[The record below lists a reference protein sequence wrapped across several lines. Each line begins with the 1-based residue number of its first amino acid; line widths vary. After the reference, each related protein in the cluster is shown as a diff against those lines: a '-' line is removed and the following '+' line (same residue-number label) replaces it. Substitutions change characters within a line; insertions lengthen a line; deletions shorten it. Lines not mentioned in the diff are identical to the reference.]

1 MSNIKKFA
9 EFVNESL
16 NEQSFTDF
24 NKSSGFKMDSEAK
37 GTLRKLKVNPA
48 KLKDAFDDYDQ
59 IMNYLDDNGKKIGT
73 VSIPNPGSK
82 SDPEFM
88 YTVYDTDKYGKVLT
102 GDGDSVFIEMVKES
116 LNEGTLPSWV
126 EGGPYDSLK
135 DMTGNIDLDGMTVA
149 DINKNYKPALKY
161 LGVRSISDMGMVLTT
176 NDDDA
181 GWDLLNQ
188 MMKSSNFLGNDR
200 GKGMDPSPYTAAY
213 KGMLGDVKVIILQ
226 DINGENGYAYAAVD
240 SRGNLK

>member
-16 NEQSFTDF
+16 NEA
-24 NKSSGFKMDSEAK
+24 E
-37 GTLRKLKVNPA
+37 
-48 KLKDAFDDYDQ
+48 
-59 IMNYLDDNGKKIGT
+59 
-73 VSIPNPGSK
+73 
-82 SDPEFM
+82 
-88 YTVYDTDKYGKVLT
+88 
-102 GDGDSVFIEMVKES
+102 
-116 LNEGTLPSWV
+116 LPSWV
-126 EGGPYDSLK
+126 EGGPYDSLE

-149 DINKNYKPALKY
+149 DINKNYQPALKY
-161 LGVRSISDMGMVLTT
+161 LGVRSISDMGMVSTT
-176 NDDDA
+176 NDDDELY
-181 GWDLLNQ
+181 DVIQPQ
-188 MMKSSNFLGNDR
+188 MKGSNLLGNDR